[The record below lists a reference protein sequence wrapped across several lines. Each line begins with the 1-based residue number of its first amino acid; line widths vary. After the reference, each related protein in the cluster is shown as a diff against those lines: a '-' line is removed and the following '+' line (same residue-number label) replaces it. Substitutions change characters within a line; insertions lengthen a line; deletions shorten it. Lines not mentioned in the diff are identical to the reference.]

1 MLYVLVTCSTSPGIT
16 LESLKHGVRLEGD
29 ARPVGIITLEDII
42 EEIVGEITDEFDDEE
57 LIYSKLDD
65 KNYVFEGKT
74 ALIDMYRVL
83 DIDGENFEKAKG
95 DSDSIAGFIL
105 ELAGKI
111 PLKNERVKFENYL
124 FTIEA
129 ADKRRVKRI
138 KVTILD

>member
-1 MLYVLVTCSTSPGIT
+1 M
-16 LESLKHGVRLEGD
+16 
-29 ARPVGIITLEDII
+29 EDII

-57 LIYSKLDD
+57 LIYSKLDE

-138 KVTILD
+138 KVTILDQ